1 MRISLTGLMLLLVIL
16 SGCYNAEKGSVPE
29 PSQPLTIRFGHNWTG
44 RDGKAVYY
52 SGLLEELAREL
63 TPDYNL
69 RLETTHQSEYRYQME
84 SQLSSGNAPDL
95 YLFWATEALIRSVV
109 SLGGAVD
116 VREYLEVASEV
127 SYPDFY
133 DYAWE
138 FTTVDETPWAVPIEA
153 FVGFFM
159 VNEKLFE
166 EQGLSLPLNST
177 EFNRAGA
184 RFRDSGY
191 VPLAVSS
198 VSGDPG
204 HLFYSAL
211 ALQYG
216 DRYRRTMESLSRG
229 EFATPVNRYAA
240 ETVEELVDLGFLPSG
255 LEQTGSYQLMAS
267 LYNQRRSPMIYTFPW
282 VIQDFH
288 EDVVRES
295 RIIPLPDF
303 AGEGHTRDLI
313 GGVAMALFINPD
325 AWADSKRRP
334 ALKMMLDRL
343 LSARTFSGLAQ
354 TGMLPARILSREE
367 VNELPLLYRK
377 LTHFIA
383 ERIPVPAH
391 EIHFPDSQSLE
402 VYRRGIDQL
411 FSGNLSAEE
420 FIDYVER

>member
-1 MRISLTGLMLLLVIL
+1 MRKSVALILLLLGIL
-16 SGCYNAEKGSVPE
+16 SACYNAEKSSDPE
-29 PSQPLTIRFGHNWTG
+29 PAQPLTIRFGHNWTG

-52 SGLLEELAREL
+52 SRLLEEIEEELA
-63 TPDYNL
+63 PDYNL

-116 VREYLEVASEV
+116 VREYLEVANGV

-133 DYAWE
+133 DYAWD
-138 FTTVDETPWAVPIEA
+138 FTTVDGTPWAVPIEA

-159 VNEKLFE
+159 VNQRLFE
-166 EQGLSLPLNST
+166 EQGLALPRNRV

-184 RFRDSGY
+184 RFRDTGY
-191 VPLAVSS
+191 IPLAVSS

-204 HLFYSAL
+204 HLFFSAL

-216 DRYRRTMESLSRG
+216 EEYRRTMESLSRG
-229 EFATPVNRYAA
+229 EFATPVNRSVA
-240 ETVEELVDLGFLPSG
+240 ETVEELVERGFLPSG

-295 RIIPLPDF
+295 RILPLPDF
-303 AGEGHTRDLI
+303 AGEGSTRDLI
-313 GGVAMALFINPD
+313 GGVAMALFINPE
-325 AWADSKRRP
+325 AWADPERRP
-334 ALKMMLDRL
+334 ALTMMLDRL

-354 TGMLPARILSREE
+354 TGMLPARILSPEE
-367 VNELPLLYRK
+367 TQELPLLYKK
-377 LTHFIA
+377 LTSFIA
-383 ERIPVPAH
+383 GRIPVPAH
-391 EIHFPDSQSLE
+391 EIHFPDSRALE
-402 VYRRGIDQL
+402 IYRRGIDQL
-411 FSGNLSAEE
+411 FSGNLGAEE
-420 FIDYVER
+420 FIEYVER